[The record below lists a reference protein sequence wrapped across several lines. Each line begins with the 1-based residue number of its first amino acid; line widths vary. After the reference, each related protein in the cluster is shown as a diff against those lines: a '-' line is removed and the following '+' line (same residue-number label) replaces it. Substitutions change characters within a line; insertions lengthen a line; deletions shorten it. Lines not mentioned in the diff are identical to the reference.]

1 LSELW
6 GTARVSKPRLVS
18 SFLMILA
25 LWRRRDSRALHHRER
40 GKIIYGDVS
49 FDPSLKFILAQ
60 RRPN

>member
-1 LSELW
+1 
-6 GTARVSKPRLVS
+6 
-18 SFLMILA
+18 MI
-25 LWRRRDSRALHHRER
+25 DER

>member
-1 LSELW
+1 MEVHQVAAYCGLKNGRPSYKRAA
-6 GTARVSKPRLVS
+6 GHGASP
-18 SFLMILA
+18 A
-25 LWRRRDSRALHHRER
+25 LFIIDER